1 MISRGERMWS
11 AQSGAWESG
20 EAPRNGK
27 ISLRWR
33 HARARKRLKRKVRP
47 IIRPFRSNMQAEL
60 GTAARRIPTRWSRSG
75 GRSRQK
81 RNRSS
86 FFRFANMGSTVGV
99 QTWREQLYKCRR
111 EREERR
117 SRTSA
122 ILAECENLRGLC
134 TNSSSSP
141 SSSPREGALFQL
153 EPPRPV
159 ERDLR
164 ERDPIVY
171 IYIYIK
177 PPFIRDNKQSCY
189 RREINIVTFIRGQ
202 IEGANEPAIA
212 CVSLRSANQSFFHA
226 DKAFGRRLSPI
237 TRRPREQKRPIFP
250 RLVAA
255 AEDIPRNNRGCSGF
269 QIETARFPRNSP
281 PFPSLRKFNHEF
293 SRASLR
299 RARGVGS
306 VCAREVCGEHLWRT
320 RCCR

>member
-1 MISRGERMWS
+1 MGKRRS
-11 AQSGAWESG
+11 AS
-20 EAPRNGK
+20 
-27 ISLRWR
+27 
-33 HARARKRLKRKVRP
+33 KRKNLVA
-47 IIRPFRSNMQAEL
+47 FETRSSEETVEKESPPDNSPVPLEYA
-60 GTAARRIPTRWSRSG
+60 GGARNRCSTDPDTVVALWRTLA
-75 GRSRQK
+75 RSRQK

-117 SRTSA
+117 SRTSG

-171 IYIYIK
+171 IYIK

-212 CVSLRSANQSFFHA
+212 CVSLHRFDRPTNHFSTPIKRS
-226 DKAFGRRLSPI
+226 GEGYRR
-237 TRRPREQKRPIFP
+237 
-250 RLVAA
+250 
-255 AEDIPRNNRGCSGF
+255 
-269 QIETARFPRNSP
+269 
-281 PFPSLRKFNHEF
+281 
-293 SRASLR
+293 
-299 RARGVGS
+299 
-306 VCAREVCGEHLWRT
+306 
-320 RCCR
+320 

>member
-1 MISRGERMWS
+1 MGKRRS
-11 AQSGAWESG
+11 AS
-20 EAPRNGK
+20 
-27 ISLRWR
+27 
-33 HARARKRLKRKVRP
+33 KRKNLVALET
-47 IIRPFRSNMQAEL
+47 RSSEETVEKESPADNSPVPLEYA
-60 GTAARRIPTRWSRSG
+60 GGARNRCSTDPRWSRSG

-171 IYIYIK
+171 IYIYK
-177 PPFIRDNKQSCY
+177 TSVY
-189 RREINIVTFIRGQ
+189 
-202 IEGANEPAIA
+202 
-212 CVSLRSANQSFFHA
+212 
-226 DKAFGRRLSPI
+226 
-237 TRRPREQKRPIFP
+237 PR
-250 RLVAA
+250 
-255 AEDIPRNNRGCSGF
+255 
-269 QIETARFPRNSP
+269 
-281 PFPSLRKFNHEF
+281 
-293 SRASLR
+293 
-299 RARGVGS
+299 
-306 VCAREVCGEHLWRT
+306 
-320 RCCR
+320 